1 MITPWNCDRS
11 RPWGRRAV
19 SWGLLAAV
27 SASAGCGMTQGKLL
41 YFLGFGQ
48 GRKVEAK
55 YTLTQGPVLILVDDA
70 DGIVDWPVAIRLLQ
84 DDLAQ
89 ALLKT
94 KSAQKI
100 VPVQTVQALRQTT
113 ADFDKRGIR
122 EVGRMAGAEQVLWL
136 GVDEF
141 FITEEPHE
149 VHDAAYFVVSVKVI
163 NALEDEDRLR
173 VRLWPDES
181 EGFRIL
187 ARVSAGEAA
196 KAKSR
201 DAISKLLTGRL
212 AENIARLFH
221 DHRLGDFER
230 PT

>member
-1 MITPWNCDRS
+1 
-11 RPWGRRAV
+11 
-19 SWGLLAAV
+19 
-27 SASAGCGMTQGKLL
+27 MTQGKLL